1 MNRLRTVLAV
11 LAALAAVVV
20 APLALTATWLDD
32 TVDDTNGFVA
42 ATAPMARD
50 ADARAA
56 IADAVADAVMASL
69 TAELPVE
76 MPGGVEERVREFA
89 RATVEVDGF
98 PEFWREANRE
108 AHAELLSLLS
118 DDVEGRIVDGWV
130 SVDIS
135 PLVLSVLDR
144 LGRGGLPVD
153 ELPQPEVRVPIMPA
167 QELAEHRESYRLVV
181 GTARLLPV
189 LCFALVVLALALTP
203 TNRGR
208 LTLAGLTGIGFALSG
223 VAVALLTG
231 PVESVVVGLFDEG
244 QQGLVDLYGRALGDP
259 LVGRSWW
266 FALITAVVGAGCLVG
281 SRLVG
286 RSASD

>member
-1 MNRLRTVLAV
+1 MNRLRTLLA
-11 LAALAAVVV
+11 AMSALAAVVI

-42 ATAPMARD
+42 ATAPMAQD
-50 ADARAA
+50 EEARAE

-69 TAELPVE
+69 SANLPVE
-76 MPGGVEERVREFA
+76 MPGGVEERVHEFA
-89 RATVEVDGF
+89 QATVEVEGF
-98 PEFWREANRE
+98 PEFWRKANRE
-108 AHAELLSLLS
+108 AHAELLLLLG
-118 DDVEGRIVDGWV
+118 DDVEGRTVDGWV

-135 PLVLSVLDR
+135 PLVVSVLDR

-153 ELPQPEVRVPIMPA
+153 DLPRTEVRVPVMPE
-167 QELAEHRESYRLVV
+167 QELAEHREAYRLIV

-189 LCFALVVLALALTP
+189 LCFALLVLAIALIP

-208 LTLAGLTGIGFALSG
+208 LTLAGLTGIGFALGG
-223 VAVALLTG
+223 VVVALLTG
-231 PVESVVVGLFDEG
+231 PVEGVVVRLFDEG

-259 LVGRSWW
+259 LVGRAWW
-266 FALITAVVGAGCLVG
+266 FALVAAVAGGAALVG

-286 RSASD
+286 RSAPD